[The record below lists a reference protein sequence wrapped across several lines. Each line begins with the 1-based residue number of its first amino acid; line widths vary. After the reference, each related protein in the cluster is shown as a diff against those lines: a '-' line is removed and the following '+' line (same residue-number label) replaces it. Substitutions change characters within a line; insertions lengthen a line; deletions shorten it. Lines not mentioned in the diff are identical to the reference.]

1 MIRYDPNVNADLL
14 RSTHIVLLTVVS
26 AQPGPWVKLSSRTQ
40 ERRLDAVF
48 QFDQLFKG
56 EILEQA
62 GSLVSIALS
71 QFAPVGPFITGVPGP
86 WSPVEMVP
94 GARLVVFSI
103 SGIPELQAVLGGSQ
117 PRKVEA
123 ADSALPDVD
132 LALQAGTPEL
142 SLPRLLADT
151 ADRKQ
156 SYGPLFAAYLSARLP
171 ELFARIED
179 FDAFMVR
186 IEDPALS
193 GVARRVVFPDLYSR
207 MIMLGAKPPWIARL
221 MEGTFRILALPD
233 AGDLGRNLI
242 GTYLPRL
249 LGVKGGADLQS
260 ADEIFAGKPSLRD
273 SAQRPLEAF
282 GAVEVLQWL
291 RS

>member
-14 RSTHIVLLTVVS
+14 RSTHILLLTVVS
-26 AQPGPWVKLSSRTQ
+26 SQTGPWVKVSNRTQ
-40 ERRLDAVF
+40 ERRVDAVF
-48 QFDQLFKG
+48 QFDRLYKG
-56 EILEQA
+56 EILEPT
-62 GSLVSIALS
+62 GSLVSITVS
-71 QFAPVGPFITGVPGP
+71 QFAPAGPFITGVPGP
-86 WSPVEMVP
+86 WSPVEIVP

-103 SGIPELQAVLGGSQ
+103 SGIRELQAVLSGPQ
-117 PRKVEA
+117 PQRVE
-123 ADSALPDVD
+123 SAESAVPDVD
-132 LALQAGTPEL
+132 LALLAGTPEL
-142 SLPRLLADT
+142 SLPRLLAES

-156 SYGPLFAAYLSARLP
+156 SYGPLFAAYISARLP

-179 FDAFMVR
+179 FDAFMR
-186 IEDPALS
+186 QIENPALS
-193 GVARRVVFPDLYSR
+193 GVARRIVFPDLYSR

-221 MEGTFRILALPD
+221 MEGTFRIIALPD
-233 AGDLGRNLI
+233 TGDLGRNLI

-249 LGVKGGADLQS
+249 LGVKGGANLQR
-260 ADEIFAGKPSLRD
+260 ADEIFAGKPGLRD